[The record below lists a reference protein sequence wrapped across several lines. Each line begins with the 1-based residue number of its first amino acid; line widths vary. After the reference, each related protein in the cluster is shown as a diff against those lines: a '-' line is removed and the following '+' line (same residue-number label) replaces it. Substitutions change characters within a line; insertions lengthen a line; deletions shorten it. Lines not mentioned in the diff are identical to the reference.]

1 MGDVGTIKAIDQLY
15 LFTKVGTIVG
25 NQNWSE
31 TSISTTTTT
40 SGGGGYMHQGS
51 GFISPSSSSTTTS
64 SSTTEQLR
72 LFIREDDGDE
82 FEAKFSEPG
91 FGVREGHRVTIVYAG
106 DQASQRGYP
115 MALANHS
122 TNQSKVFTQRA
133 NWIIKQI
140 GQTMGCAAVAA
151 FVILAIALGA
161 VAGIAGVIVA
171 AAPLGLLLYK
181 YRQNVALANSISGA
195 VSEEM
200 RKAIEAE
207 RTRAAA

>member
-15 LFTKVGTIVG
+15 MFTKVGTVVG

-91 FGVREGHRVTIVYAG
+91 FGVREGHRVTVVYAG

-115 MALANHS
+115 MGLANHS
-122 TNQSKVFTQRA
+122 TNQSKIFKQRA

-140 GQTMGCAAVAA
+140 GQTMGCAAVGA
-151 FVILAIALGA
+151 FLVLAIVLGMA
-161 VAGIAGVIVA
+161 AGVAGVIVA

-181 YRQNVALANSISGA
+181 HRQNVALAQSISDA

-200 RKAIEAE
+200 RKAVEAE
-207 RTRAAA
+207 RNRAAA

>member
-1 MGDVGTIKAIDQLY
+1 MADVGKIQTIDQLY
-15 LFTKVGTIVG
+15 MFTRVGTIAG
-25 NQNWSE
+25 SQNWSE

-72 LFIREDDGDE
+72 LFVREDDGDE

-133 NWIIKQI
+133 GWLVKQI
-140 GQTMGCAAVAA
+140 GQTMGCAAVGA
-151 FVILAIALGA
+151 FFVLAVILGM
-161 VAGIAGVIVA
+161 VAGIIGVIIA
-171 AAPLGLLLYK
+171 AAPLGFLLHK
-181 YRQNVALANSISGA
+181 HRQNAALAKSIVAA
-195 VSEEM
+195 VSAET

-207 RTRAAA
+207 RSRAAA

>member
-1 MGDVGTIKAIDQLY
+1 MADVGTIQSIDQLY

-91 FGVREGHRVTIVYAG
+91 FGVREGHRVTVVYAG

-122 TNQSKVFTQRA
+122 TNQSKVFAQRA

-140 GQTMGCAAVAA
+140 GQTMGCAAVGA
-151 FVILAIALGA
+151 FLVLAIVLGMA
-161 VAGIAGVIVA
+161 AGVVGVIIA
-171 AAPLGLLLYK
+171 AAPLGFLLHK
-181 YRQNVALANSISGA
+181 HRQNLALAKSISGA

>member
-1 MGDVGTIKAIDQLY
+1 MADVGTIKSIDQLY
-15 LFTKVGTIVG
+15 MFTKVGTIAG
-25 NQNWSE
+25 SQNWSE

-51 GFISPSSSSTTTS
+51 GFISPASSSTTTS

-91 FGVREGHRVTIVYAG
+91 FGVREGHRVTVVYAG
-106 DQASQRGYP
+106 DQASRAGYP

-122 TNQSKVFTQRA
+122 TNQSKIFTQRA
-133 NWIIKQI
+133 KWIIKPV
-140 GQTMGCAAVAA
+140 GQTMGCAAVGA
-151 FVILAIALGA
+151 FVILAVGLGA
-161 VAGIAGVIVA
+161 VAGVAGVIVA

-181 YRQNVALANSISGA
+181 LRQNVLLANSISEA
-195 VSEEM
+195 VAEQM
-200 RKAIEAE
+200 RKAIDVE
-207 RTRAAA
+207 RNRGAT